1 MKKKLCVLNC
11 RQKLKHE
18 SITFY
23 DWKLHVGGSL
33 AQCLKRKLFCETP
46 PPAEP
51 MSSAK
56 GRRDAVPFQF
66 EHDIASSK
74 FTGHIAAFCVYY
86 K

>member
-1 MKKKLCVLNC
+1 MLNC
-11 RQKLKHE
+11 RQKLKHK

-23 DWKLHVGGSL
+23 DWKLHVDGSL
-33 AQCLKRKLFCETP
+33 AQYLERKSFSETP

-51 MSSAK
+51 MVSETNAPK

-86 K
+86 N